1 MWVRR
6 YDLTANKNQKNNKI
20 NIKAFSDRSSL
31 MDDMD
36 MAYDTTQ
43 FILFWNWLS
52 FFKFN
57 YLYSFENKS
66 EGDDIP
72 PLGWNIL
79 FPFDWYGYW

>member
-43 FILFWNWLS
+43 FILF
-52 FFKFN
+52 
-57 YLYSFENKS
+57 
-66 EGDDIP
+66 
-72 PLGWNIL
+72 
-79 FPFDWYGYW
+79 